1 VTAFCVSN
9 LAEKGEYH
17 TMMKEAGQSPYI
29 EIGSHSHTHKKI
41 TETPSDNIKNE
52 ILGSKAILDKLA
64 GTKITGFRAPRE
76 ELNIEMIK
84 MLVDSGY
91 SYVLGKN
98 RGYAYPRLEYNGL
111 YTIPRTATD
120 DYQFLVNL
128 EWNPDEIVKKMI
140 AETEYI
146 NAANGM
152 YSLSVH
158 THLMSYK
165 NNIKILEKYFNYL
178 SKHPEITALSGQHI
192 IDRIKSKAKIS
203 YKVTKANKNFLI
215 DVVNGNKHT
224 VKKVTFRIFWDSSVV
239 INAISAEI
247 IGTRVSYVD
256 NPMDRF
262 TDVTLYNVKPS
273 SSLKLIAT
281 YNVGK

>member
-1 VTAFCVSN
+1 
-9 LAEKGEYH
+9 
-17 TMMKEAGQSPYI
+17 
-29 EIGSHSHTHKKI
+29 
-41 TETPSDNIKNE
+41 
-52 ILGSKAILDKLA
+52 
-64 GTKITGFRAPRE
+64 
-76 ELNIEMIK
+76 
-84 MLVDSGY
+84 
-91 SYVLGKN
+91 
-98 RGYAYPRLEYNGL
+98 
-111 YTIPRTATD
+111 
-120 DYQFLVNL
+120 
-128 EWNPDEIVKKMI
+128 
-140 AETEYI
+140 
-146 NAANGM
+146 
-152 YSLSVH
+152 
-158 THLMSYK
+158 MSYK